1 MIQCL
6 VLGYDD
12 GYHVLHKFS
21 VLMPTLRG
29 RLAQHEFALDVRCLY
44 FHKCL
49 FVCLFVFVI
58 RALFIF
64 PSRSINQGGHN
75 VSKDSLMT

>member
-29 RLAQHEFALDVRCLY
+29 RLAQHEFALDVRCVEV
-44 FHKCL
+44 

-58 RALFIF
+58 RALFIC

-75 VSKDSLMT
+75 FSKDSLMT